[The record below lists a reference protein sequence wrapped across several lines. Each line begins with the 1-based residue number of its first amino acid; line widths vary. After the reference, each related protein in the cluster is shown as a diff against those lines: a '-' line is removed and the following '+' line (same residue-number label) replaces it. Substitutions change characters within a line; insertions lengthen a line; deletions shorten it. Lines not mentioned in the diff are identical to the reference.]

1 MLCIHTMQFYLE
13 RKNEIFRK
21 IAEVIMYRV
30 GEMELTYCESKR
42 SQVQIPNT
50 HVKARHGHAVLN
62 LQCCLVGKDKWI
74 LGAPW
79 QGNLSDTWSLS
90 FCETLSQTTR

>member
-1 MLCIHTMQFYLE
+1 
-13 RKNEIFRK
+13 
-21 IAEVIMYRV
+21 
-30 GEMELTYCESKR
+30 MEEARLRWLRGKEHLLYKYETR
-42 SQVQIPNT
+42 VQIPNT